1 MQNGFDI
8 LERTLSFTFMSLI
21 LSSHITVSYSPESF
35 PYNFI
40 FGIILL
46 FFSSFIV
53 LKANFAILSKTVM
66 DFSPLIAAA
75 GLVALSPF
83 LDSNL
88 AFLPLPFAFEIGR
101 NWRKTPD

>member
-53 LKANFAILSKTVM
+53 LKANSAILSKTV

-88 AFLPLPFAFEIGR
+88 PFLPLPFASEIGR